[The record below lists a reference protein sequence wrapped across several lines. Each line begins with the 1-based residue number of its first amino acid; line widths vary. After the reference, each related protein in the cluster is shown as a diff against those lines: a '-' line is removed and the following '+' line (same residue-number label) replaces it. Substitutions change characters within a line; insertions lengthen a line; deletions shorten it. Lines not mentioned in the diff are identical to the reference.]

1 MFDALLPPI
10 YRWLRRRARLSQEGL
25 AKDLGAGRSTIYKF
39 EHGTKRPTPEQE
51 ARMIELAGC
60 SDEELGERLRP
71 EIGEALERPVG
82 LVNESRALAREAA
95 GGLPAGLLRVLDH
108 EIEAVEQ
115 AALALQRAKRNL
127 KDLAAA
133 VEEQMYAPSP
143 HTGATGRDVRPV
155 FHTSGRDAG
164 RDRETQTERKET
176 KR

>member
-10 YRWLRRRARLSQEGL
+10 YKWLRRRARLSQERL
-25 AKDLGAGRSTIYKF
+25 AADLGAGRSTIYKF
-39 EHGTKRPTPEQE
+39 EHGTKRPSPEQE

-60 SDEELGERLRP
+60 SDEELGARLRHG
-71 EIGEALERPVG
+71 IGEALERPVG
-82 LVNESRALAREAA
+82 LVNESGALAREAA
-95 GGLPAGLLRVLDH
+95 GHLSAGLLRVLDH

-127 KDLAAA
+127 TDLAAV
-133 VEEQMYAPSP
+133 VEEQMQTGMP
-143 HTGATGRDVRPV
+143 HTGATGRGVRPV
-155 FHTSGRDAG
+155 LHTSGRDAG